1 MPGKGTTFRIHLP
14 LEQKLTEGV
23 NVNNG
28 QDPTE
33 ESEDIDKMMKL
44 FGAKA

>member
-1 MPGKGTTFRIHLP
+1 VG
-14 LEQKLTEGV
+14 
-23 NVNNG
+23 NG